1 MDTKLKAVRAASG
14 NCLSLRRGGCTQ
26 TRVGVTWCPE
36 KGSASEYMWKDL
48 LLMGCEE
55 EGLGVGNEPWAERNA
70 LSPGLLALG
79 SGDSRVLRYEMPV

>member
-1 MDTKLKAVRAASG
+1 
-14 NCLSLRRGGCTQ
+14 
-26 TRVGVTWCPE
+26 
-36 KGSASEYMWKDL
+36 
-48 LLMGCEE
+48 MGCEE